1 MFIYIKT
8 ETDTQIHKTNQQ
20 LPMGRGKEGHV
31 SGMEIRNKNDYVLKT
46 QQGYTA

>member
-8 ETDTQIHKTNQQ
+8 ETDSQIQKTNEQ

-31 SGMEIRNKNDYVLKT
+31 RGMEIRNKNDYVLKM